1 MFSKNFME
9 PHRKCYLKKWLH
21 IKNLQ
26 LYRGD
31 ILKILSY
38 ALSKI
43 SDIYIKKNSWKTTY
57 DGTQNF
63 FLKKAFLGKDH
74 LYFSR
79 EVSETF
85 AKPFKNLQFL
95 LKLQE
100 NQENY

>member
-21 IKNLQ
+21 IKNPQ

-43 SDIYIKKNSWKTTY
+43 SDIYIKKIPEKQLMMEHKT
-57 DGTQNF
+57 F
-63 FLKKAFLGKDH
+63 F
-74 LYFSR
+74 
-79 EVSETF
+79 
-85 AKPFKNLQFL
+85 
-95 LKLQE
+95 
-100 NQENY
+100 